1 MPVTSAALQQDE
13 SALQAELRQ
22 LREALPPAPAG
33 LREQALAEFVRLG
46 FPTVRLEDWR
56 YTSLREI
63 AEGGFSADGDGSPIA
78 AATGAKMDAA
88 LADAPGMAF
97 VDGRLYA
104 AAPAIPGVELCPL
117 TEAGADALA
126 AMNAVGEISRSSL
139 VALNTAFFRSG
150 ALLRVADDTIVEQPI
165 HLLYAST
172 PSHSPR
178 ANHVRTVIEVGRN
191 SRVTVI
197 EHFLGLGDATGWTNA
212 VTDILLADGATLSHY
227 KVQREAIGA
236 YHTADISALQGADSN
251 WHSVSIAL
259 GAHLCRNDIRSR
271 LAAAGARCSFDGLY
285 MAGDEQHVDHHTMV
299 DHAAPRCT
307 SEELYKGVLGGRAA
321 GVFNGKV
328 LVRNDAQRT
337 DARQLNK
344 NLLLSDAATID
355 TKPQLEIFADDVK
368 CSHGAT
374 TGRLSDDAVFFLRA
388 RGLDE
393 TAARNLL
400 TYAFANEIVERIATE
415 PLRDRL
421 EAIVRDRLA
430 AIVAAGR
437 SR

>member
-1 MPVTSAALQQDE
+1 MTSAALQQDE

-22 LREALPPAPAG
+22 LRDALPPAPAG
-33 LREQALAEFVRLG
+33 LREKALAEFVRLG

-63 AEGGFSADGDGSPIA
+63 VEGGFTADGDDTPID
-78 AATGAKMDAA
+78 AATGAQVDAA

-104 AAPAIPGVELCPL
+104 DAPAISGVHLRPL
-117 TEAGADALA
+117 TETGADALA
-126 AMNAVGEISRSSL
+126 AMNVVGEISRSSL
-139 VALNTAFFRSG
+139 VSLNTAFFRSG

-165 HLLYAST
+165 HLLHAST
-172 PSHSPR
+172 PRPTR
-178 ANHVRTVIEVGRN
+178 ASHVRTVIEVGRN

-197 EHFLGLGDATGWTNA
+197 EHFLGLGDAVGWTNA
-212 VTDILLADGATLSHY
+212 VTDIVLAEGATLSHY
-227 KVQREAIGA
+227 KIQRESTGA
-236 YHTADISALQGADSN
+236 YHTADISAVQGADSN

-285 MAGDEQHVDHHTMV
+285 MAGGEQHVDHHTMV
-299 DHAAPRCT
+299 DHAAPHCT

-328 LVRNDAQRT
+328 LVRADAQRT

-374 TGRLSDDAVFFLRA
+374 TGRLDDEAVFFLRA

-421 EAIVRDRLA
+421 EAIVRDRLD
-430 AIVAAGR
+430 AIVAAGS